1 MKVLPADKTCI
12 NSGFLC
18 NNCQA
23 RLDAGEIS
31 EFEIDLAKDFINLEE
46 NNEEFVFLKDISFFK
61 AIDFEDVVILV
72 IGKKDKI
79 KFNPNLITWIKK
91 AYEIDDLILIEK
103 SNKLRPVI
111 EGLIAPKKLLSL
123 NEIFLATGDIQF
135 KAVLSEDDKEYI
147 LFTEDELKELILELT
162 GSICMIEFQ
171 L

>member
-162 GSICMIEFQ
+162 GSICIIEFQ